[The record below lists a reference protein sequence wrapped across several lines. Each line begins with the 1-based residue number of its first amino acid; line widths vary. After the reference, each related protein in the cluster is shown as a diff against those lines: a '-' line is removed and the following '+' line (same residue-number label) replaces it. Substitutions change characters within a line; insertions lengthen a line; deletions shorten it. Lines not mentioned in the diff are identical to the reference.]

1 VPGPG
6 YSFESAA
13 TIPEVAFKSIVV
25 VRVGFCERRRTKTY
39 TKAPPTII
47 PPMTPTAIPAIAPED
62 RLEVGT
68 LVTPLEEIEETAEDI
83 AEELAADAE
92 DEA

>member
-1 VPGPG
+1 VPGPE
-6 YSFESAA
+6 YSFESAP
-13 TIPEVAFKSIVV
+13 TIPEVAIVA
-25 VRVGFCERRRTKTY
+25 VRVGFCERRRIKTY

-68 LVTPLEEIEETAEDI
+68 LVTPLEEEIEETAEDI